1 MDYQSVY
8 AQKLTTADAV
18 AALVKDGDWVD
29 YGWCL
34 GTPVAFDAALAKRLP
49 GLYDIKFRGGILCQ
63 PVIEHICSAQQQ
75 DENQRY
81 DQKRF
86 ILIHNTS

>member
-18 AALVKDGDWVD
+18 AALVKDGDWVV

-34 GTPVAFDAALAKRLP
+34 GTAVAFDAALAMRRQE
-49 GLYDIKFRGGILCQ
+49 LYDI
-63 PVIEHICSAQQQ
+63 
-75 DENQRY
+75 
-81 DQKRF
+81 
-86 ILIHNTS
+86 